1 MDEFNRA
8 VRDGM
13 TKAHKSAGIPVITVT
28 VPDQS
33 AYSFGKLVYFF
44 ELTCGVTGL
53 LMGVDPFN
61 QPGVEAYKKEMM
73 AILRG

>member
-1 MDEFNRA
+1 D
-8 VRDGM
+8 
-13 TKAHKSAGIPVITVT
+13 AGIPIVTITA
-28 VPDQS
+28 PDQS
-33 AYSFGKLVYFF
+33 AETFGRIVYFF
-44 ELTCGVTGL
+44 ELTCGITGL